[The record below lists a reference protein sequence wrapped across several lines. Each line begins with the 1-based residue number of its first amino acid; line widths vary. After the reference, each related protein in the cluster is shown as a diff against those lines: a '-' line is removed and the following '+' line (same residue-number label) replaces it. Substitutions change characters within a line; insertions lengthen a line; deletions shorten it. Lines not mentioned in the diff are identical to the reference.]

1 MSVNKIQTLLDD
13 IVKNEFTKRN
23 SNLHRDIDIAL
34 SRLGAQGLASSSA
47 AVNTI
52 TDLCNN
58 DISERIHFIYE
69 SLKKIINA
77 KNISY
82 GHELH
87 KKAKE
92 LVIELSKT
100 AKDECLRA
108 SNEVID
114 MNCTP

>member
-23 SNLHRDIDIAL
+23 SNLHRNIERDL
-34 SRLGAQGLASSSA
+34 SSLAAQGLASGGTA
-47 AVNTI
+47 IRTI
-52 TDLCNN
+52 IDLCNN
-58 DISERIHFIYE
+58 DLSERIHFIYE

-82 GHELH
+82 DHELH